1 MKFAQLIRCEI
12 SFFRNHAGNET
23 CCGVVVMNTAQLHLT
38 KPEVRFCASSNTLCN
53 VWDICSGE
61 DL

>member
-12 SFFRNHAGNET
+12 SFFRNHAGKT
-23 CCGVVVMNTAQLHLT
+23 CCGAVVINIAQLHLT